1 MYPADLVN
9 PMKADLTQA
18 GFVEANTPEAVD
30 AIMDES
36 KGKTAML
43 VINSVCGCAA
53 GAMRPGVKASLDNA
67 KVPDVLA
74 TSFAGFDTDAVQR
87 VRQYMLPYPP
97 SSPSIGIFKD
107 GSLVHMVER
116 HHIEG
121 RSAEMI
127 SDHLKMVYEE
137 FCQA

>member
-1 MYPADLVN
+1 MYPAELVN
-9 PMKADLTQA
+9 PMKSELIEV
-18 GFVEANTPEAVD
+18 GFKNASTPEEVD
-30 AIMDES
+30 SIMAES
-36 KGKTAML
+36 KGKTAVM

-53 GAMRPGVKASLDNA
+53 GSMRPGVKASLTND
-67 KVPDVLA
+67 KLPDVLA
-74 TSFAGFDTDAVQR
+74 TSFAGFDTDAVAR
-87 VRQYMLPYPP
+87 VRQYLLPYPP

-127 SDHLKMVYEE
+127 SEHLKAVYNEY
-137 FCQA
+137 C